1 MTTIFDRNPQ
11 LQKPG
16 GRAAWAESLES
27 TLEDIRARLRQRPP
41 QEIAHQAGF
50 TWKPAEKQLDACHLD
65 RPYQITWPELVAFP
79 WGSDV
84 PCDVELQGVFLYC
97 MVLADGAPPTRRWLN
112 FRELPQ
118 GWLYH
123 QAFQSYTGDVLVQAV
138 GNDLETLRRLA
149 LACGGEPIGV
159 GDAGFAFR
167 GLPRVPLALIYWQG
181 DDEFPPRAFVLF
193 DEAACHY
200 LPIDGCAAL
209 GRRLISRLLAEAR
222 KGESL

>member
-1 MTTIFDRNPQ
+1 
-11 LQKPG
+11 
-16 GRAAWAESLES
+16 
-27 TLEDIRARLRQRPP
+27 
-41 QEIAHQAGF
+41 
-50 TWKPAEKQLDACHLD
+50 
-65 RPYQITWPELVAFP
+65 
-79 WGSDV
+79 
-84 PCDVELQGVFLYC
+84 
-97 MVLADGAPPTRRWLN
+97 
-112 FRELPQ
+112 
-118 GWLYH
+118 
-123 QAFQSYTGDVLVQAV
+123 SYTGDVLVQAV

-193 DEAACHY
+193 DETACHY

-222 KGESL
+222 KG